1 MLVFGHRGACGY
13 LPENTIESFKLAFE
27 LGVDAIEFD
36 VVLTSDSV
44 PVIRHDDDLT
54 PTTDVLDRNL
64 PSTLVHEL
72 TLEQINSVR
81 VRERYENRVES
92 RKFDSK
98 FKIPTLATLMGDSS
112 FDGKHLILEIKY
124 GKFLRSVGL
133 DPITHTAEVIKN
145 SNWKSRDMQLTIE
158 CFEFGILRDMRDYL
172 DDPEIDYVFLS
183 ASDMLPNGETQLTFE
198 LVEEI
203 AKEFDGLSVAIPMV
217 LESNVLEL
225 TKHFG
230 IPLYTYT
237 ARVETAQGS
246 YQEWFAK
253 LANTGVQGIFADQPD
268 LMIQAVRGNA

>member
-13 LPENTIESFKLAFE
+13 LPENTIESFKLAFQ

-81 VRERYENRVES
+81 ARERYENRVES

-124 GKFLRSVGL
+124 GKFLKSVGL

-145 SNWKSRDMQLTIE
+145 SNWKSRGMKLTIE
-158 CFEFGILRDMRDYL
+158 CFEFAILRDMRDYL